1 MGASGFPRVGGRAR
15 CGSATAALVV
25 FGVAL
30 LGVVEDVLGELG
42 GARVA
47 VLVVLQDG
55 EGEAAE
61 LVGED
66 GACERQRQV
75 LAGGAECD
83 RSEVDLRELAEA
95 FGSPARSVSAGPR
108 LVHAETARR
117 VDLCGIAWSQ
127 LPDLNRRPAVYETA
141 ALPTELSWRTWGAGS
156 IRVLVGESS
165 GGPGSRKRLEIWA

>member
-1 MGASGFPRVGGRAR
+1 MGEDEVCRMHTR
-15 CGSATAALVV
+15 CGSATAALLV

-30 LGVVEDVLGELG
+30 LGAVEDVLGELDS
-42 GARVA
+42 ARVT
-47 VLVVLQDG
+47 VHVVLEDG

-61 LVGED
+61 VVGQD

-75 LAGGAECD
+75 LTSGAECD

-95 FGSPARSVSAGPR
+95 FRGPARSVSAGPR

-117 VDLCGIAWSQ
+117 FDVCGIAWSQ

-141 ALPTELSWRTWGAGS
+141 ALPTELSWRGRDGS
-156 IRVLVGESS
+156 IRALAGESS
-165 GGPGSRKRLEIWA
+165 RP